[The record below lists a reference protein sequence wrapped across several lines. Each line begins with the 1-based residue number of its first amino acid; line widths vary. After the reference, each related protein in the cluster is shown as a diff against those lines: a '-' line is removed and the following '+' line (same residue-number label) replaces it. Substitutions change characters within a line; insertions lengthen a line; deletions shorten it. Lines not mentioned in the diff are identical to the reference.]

1 MSGITMHTQCSPVLS
16 MSTVI
21 VFFFRNITPQVS
33 YMKAI
38 DLWVFVCI
46 LFVFSTLAQ
55 YGIILHLTSRSVWQK
70 KVDSHYREITGEK
83 KIRKIPVTEL
93 LKLSVDSEPVNRPP
107 QPDFENINPDW
118 KIVSV

>member
-1 MSGITMHTQCSPVLS
+1 
-16 MSTVI
+16 
-21 VFFFRNITPQVS
+21 
-33 YMKAI
+33 MKAI